1 MSARPLAALEVWKAA
16 FPFRMTFSHNLASRC
31 EAETLLVLLE
41 DAQGRC
47 GYGQVLPRGYLTGE
61 SLESEGRAAEAHA
74 AYRRALWAFRYHRH
88 LTGEEPFL
96 LDEAVDGAER
106 TGRR

>member
-1 MSARPLAALEVWKAA
+1 MSAHERLP
-16 FPFRMTFSHNLASRC
+16 R
-31 EAETLLVLLE
+31 LLSVLLCILCAVCCAGCPQDTDLDQKGAHQSLIE
-41 DAQGRC
+41 IGERAVEQ
-47 GYGQVLPRGYLTGE
+47 GE